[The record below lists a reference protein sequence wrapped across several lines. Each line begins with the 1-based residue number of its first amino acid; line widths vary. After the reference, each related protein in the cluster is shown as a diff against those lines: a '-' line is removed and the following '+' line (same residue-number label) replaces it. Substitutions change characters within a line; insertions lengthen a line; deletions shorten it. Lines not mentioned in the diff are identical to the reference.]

1 MLKEIHFQNWK
12 SFKQATLYIDQL
24 TLLIGTNASGKSNI
38 VESLEFLRRIA
49 IGKNIQ
55 TALSGDS
62 TLSSLRGGLEWV
74 ALKSENQFTLSVLV
88 DSYKKQ
94 TDYLYSITIKI
105 DSIAQIISES
115 LRCIKYDDSSDQHE
129 HRILFETHPQSR
141 DKQHDITELFKL
153 VYALPS
159 SSYHSLSEFS
169 SRQEIMD
176 GANAVMIS
184 LENIF
189 ILEPMPANMR
199 TYTPLSF
206 KLDRH
211 AKNIAG
217 VLAALPEV
225 QKTEVENILSSYTK
239 QLPERDIRKVWAETV
254 GRLNSDAMLYC
265 EEEWWMEKRRL

>member
-24 TLLIGTNASGKSNI
+24 TLLIGTNASGKSNL
-38 VESLEFLRRIA
+38 VESLEFFLRRIA

-62 TLSSLRGGLEWV
+62 TLSSLRGGLEWI

-115 LRCIKYDDSSDQHE
+115 LRCIKYDESSDQHD
-129 HRILFETHPQSR
+129 ILFETHPQSR

-159 SSYHSLSEFS
+159 ASDDSLSEFP
-169 SRQEIMD
+169 SRQEMMD
-176 GANAVMIS
+176 GAKAVMSS

-189 ILEPMPANMR
+189 ILGTCM
-199 TYTPLSF
+199 
-206 KLDRH
+206 K
-211 AKNIAG
+211 
-217 VLAALPEV
+217 
-225 QKTEVENILSSYTK
+225 
-239 QLPERDIRKVWAETV
+239 
-254 GRLNSDAMLYC
+254 
-265 EEEWWMEKRRL
+265 